1 MQVIFVYNADSG
13 KLNTIFD
20 TAHKIVSP
28 STYQCSLCSLTYG
41 AFSEKGEWAK
51 FRESSNANLEF
62 LHKDEFEKRFTEQY
76 EYPVVLDTTDGMKVL
91 FSKDQLDKFE
101 SVEELISAI
110 KEAVG

>member
-1 MQVIFVYNADSG
+1 MKVIFVYNADSG

-51 FRESSNANLEF
+51 FRESSDADLEF
-62 LHKDEFEKRFTEQY
+62 LHKDEFENMFPQRY
-76 EYPVVLDTTDGMKVL
+76 EYPVIVDATDDMKVL
-91 FSKDQLDKFE
+91 FSKERLDKFE
-101 SVEELISAI
+101 SVEELIAAI
-110 KEAVG
+110 RTAVG